1 MQFILLFKDG
11 GKIRLENASW
21 AEALQE
27 GIKEGY
33 DNLKGII
40 REDLIEVTGMIER
53 VREIIK
59 QPYNPKLGG
68 LSFYTTY
75 MKILLENE
83 GITLEE
89 WDNCLTDEMRHEAF
103 KRTGELLEVT
113 G

>member
-27 GIKEGY
+27 GIKD

-40 REDLIEVTGMIER
+40 REDLI
-53 VREIIK
+53 REIM
-59 QPYNPKLGG
+59 PYNPKLGG

-103 KRTGELLEVT
+103 KRTGELLEET